1 MEESGL
7 ADTTPHLHHHA
18 VLVHL
23 RGTPPLHGVHRGGTP
38 QVGHVAGPPPAL
50 WSHLA
55 VRVEAPS
62 LSEGED
68 TVVASL
74 RPAARGAGPGSE
86 VSVGGGVDGRVMG
99 GAAGLRVVRQ
109 GGRRA
114 GKGGQSCIKVR
125 NYQHL

>member
-50 WSHLA
+50 RSHLA
-55 VRVEAPS
+55 VRVEASS

-68 TVVASL
+68 TLLASL
-74 RPAARGAGPGSE
+74 RPAGRGAGPVCK
-86 VSVGGGVDGRVMG
+86 VSVGGGVDCGVAG
-99 GAAGLRVVRQ
+99 GAARLRVVRQ
-109 GGRRA
+109 GGGGA
-114 GKGGQSCIKVR
+114 GRGVNLVLK
-125 NYQHL
+125 